1 MMKKEYIIKQ
11 TELNFM
17 HEEVEEPQFG
27 YGNKGQ
33 NGITTKSKNAR
44 KHHKLEE
51 EMITAL
57 PYLVFLFFFPN
68 VT

>member
-1 MMKKEYIIKQ
+1 MMKEEHINKP

-17 HEEVEEPQFG
+17 REEVEEPQFG

-33 NGITTKSKNAR
+33 DGITAKSKNTR

-57 PYLVFLFFFPN
+57 PYLVFFFLSN